1 MELSNILSLIQ
12 IIVGVA
18 ACGLAIYIPEKI
30 KWEQR
35 YSQLLSDYR
44 SYDVAAAVQGIVQ
57 FFVNDCRR
65 DVSNIKMEYERRFK
79 AEVEDAGKLNSA
91 NKQKGLELPN
101 GSISNDQNLHYQRRL
116 LNAYF
121 YELNECAK
129 RRFLI
134 GKKRVGRDFTKK
146 EANIIK
152 ILYFMNAAAGESD
165 LIFKDISTDERV
177 PKSRRLHGMD
187 KAIVSVYE
195 ILEDS
200 KRYIDV

>member
-1 MELSNILSLIQ
+1 MDTSEILSLIQ
-12 IIVGVA
+12 IVIGVV

-35 YSQLLSDYR
+35 YSQLISDYR

-57 FFVNDCRR
+57 FFVNDCKR
-65 DVSNIKMEYERRFK
+65 DVSNIKREYERRFK
-79 AEVEDAGKLNSA
+79 AEVEDAGKCKPSA
-91 NKQKGLELPN
+91 NYA
-101 GSISNDQNLHYQRRL
+101 ISNDQNLHYQRRL

-134 GKKRVGRDFTKK
+134 GKKRVGLDFTKK
-146 EANIIK
+146 ESNIIK

-165 LIFKDISTDERV
+165 LIFKNISTDERV

-200 KRYIDV
+200 KHYIDV

>member
-1 MELSNILSLIQ
+1 MMDTPDILSLIQ

-18 ACGLAIYIPEKI
+18 ACAIAIYIPEKI

-44 SYDVAAAVQGIVQ
+44 SYDVAAAVQGLVQ
-57 FFVNDCRR
+57 FFVNDCNR
-65 DVSNIKMEYERRFK
+65 DASKIKREYERHFK
-79 AEVEDAGKLNSA
+79 NEVENAS
-91 NKQKGLELPN
+91 
-101 GSISNDQNLHYQRRL
+101 SVSNDQNLHYQRRL

-134 GKKRVGRDFTKK
+134 GKRRVGRDFTKN
-146 EANIIK
+146 EANILK
-152 ILYFMNAAAGESD
+152 ILYFMNRAGEESG

-177 PKSRRLHGMD
+177 PKSRRLKGMN
-187 KAIVSVYE
+187 KAIAQVYE
-195 ILEDS
+195 ILKDS
-200 KRYIDV
+200 KSYMEF